1 MGCDHV
7 LTAELLNLISL
18 PYQPCLV
25 TVMNEKTD
33 LQESLSQWCE
43 DMNIAIIYTLIP
55 THVWYISGLNDSN
68 EDMNT
73 PSYAMTDVW

>member
-1 MGCDHV
+1 MFSRRQ
-7 LTAELLNLISL
+7 LLNLISL

-25 TVMNEKTD
+25 TAMNEKID

-43 DMNIAIIYTLIP
+43 DMNIAIYTLIP
-55 THVWYISGLNDSN
+55 TRVWYISGLNDSY

-73 PSYAMTDVW
+73 LSYAMTDVW